1 MELEQLCVGSPS
13 PFLGPGLFLGLGTP
27 LNLPEK
33 RGPREMWVPDSHGLI
48 HFLPLSGTV
57 SLSVEW
63 VFGVAVSKV
72 IVRRYTQHRTGRQN
86 RG

>member
-33 RGPREMWVPDSHGLI
+33 RGPREMWVPDSHMVSFI
-48 HFLPLSGTV
+48 S
-57 SLSVEW
+57 SLSL
-63 VFGVAVSKV
+63 
-72 IVRRYTQHRTGRQN
+72 GRFLYL
-86 RG
+86 

>member
-33 RGPREMWVPDSHGLI
+33 TKRDVGPRLTHGLI